1 MFDILYSFQPFYF
14 AMGLMIAMASLELL
28 DSNIHRLMVRED
40 S

>member
-14 AMGLMIAMASLELL
+14 AIGLMIATASLELL

-40 S
+40 G